1 MKRRTEITFEV
12 EETVVSKRGGK
23 FFREYCPRCESVT
36 EMASPEVLAS
46 LTGSSEREIFRLVEL
61 GSIHFIETDRLVVC
75 ACCYRRST
83 MDGQFNDQLRAG
95 QR

>member
-46 LTGSSEREIFRLVEL
+46 LTGSSEREIFRLVEAQK
-61 GSIHFIETDRLVVC
+61 IHFIEADRIFGCVR
-75 ACCYRRST
+75 CYRRSIAQIAY
-83 MDGQFNDQLRAG
+83 GG
-95 QR
+95 EP